1 MKRDCCG
8 MLFDWLV
15 ERGLIGHVPRLQKAL
30 LGHGTKMLLM
40 MAKMWE
46 PGIRQLLMEE
56 AKRKQSI
63 WFGVICLSR
72 LHPDAQ
78 MRCVSSWCV
87 AFQLL
92 GKVFLFA
99 AGGGPSQVMFVCVQ
113 LSPVLLELGFQE
125 VVFTSAEPQ
134 GQDGFSCCRCA

>member
-99 AGGGPSQVMFVCVQ
+99 AGGGAFTGDVRLRAAISGPAGIGISGGCVHI
-113 LSPVLLELGFQE
+113 
-125 VVFTSAEPQ
+125 
-134 GQDGFSCCRCA
+134 C